1 MKISEWRKSLD
12 IIARYSPKGENEA
25 FIFEAEHDIIY
36 SHLSAEEVPEDSEDG
51 KALSELGWHMSSDAD
66 VWAKFT

>member
-12 IIARYSPKGENEA
+12 IIAKHSPKGENED

-36 SHLSAEEVPEDSEDG
+36 SHLMAEDIPEDSKEG
-51 KALSELGWHMSSDAD
+51 KLLIKFGWRISDAD
-66 VWAKFT
+66 VWAITT